1 MINTASS
8 KGYGGWLRNSRVLL
22 ASRVTVKKGFVHR
35 FRVYKPW
42 VCRNGRTFE
51 KSVGIEAGPLGLV
64 GSWDVVKLPLRFP
77 TIVPMDAES

>member
-1 MINTASS
+1 MLNKGSS
-8 KGYGGWLRNSRVLL
+8 KAYGGWLRNSRVLL
-22 ASRVTVKKGFVHR
+22 ASRVTVKKGSCTPLSSVQTLGVPQR
-35 FRVYKPW
+35 A
-42 VCRNGRTFE
+42 FE